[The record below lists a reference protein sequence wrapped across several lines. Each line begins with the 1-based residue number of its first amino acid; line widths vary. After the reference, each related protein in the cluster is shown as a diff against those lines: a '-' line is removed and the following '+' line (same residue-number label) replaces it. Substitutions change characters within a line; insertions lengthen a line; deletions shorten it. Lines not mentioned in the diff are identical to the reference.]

1 MKYTSPFLFI
11 FAYIF
16 SEILSS
22 ETSWKL
28 YVEMR
33 NCSDF
38 LIRRNFF
45 FLVIRLELIHLYK
58 SQKKEKKMDSIFN

>member
-28 YVEMR
+28 CVEMR

-38 LIRRNFF
+38 LRRRNFF
-45 FLVIRLELIHLYK
+45 FSSNKTGVNSLI
-58 SQKKEKKMDSIFN
+58 

>member
-38 LIRRNFF
+38 LRRRNFF
-45 FLVIRLELIHLYK
+45 FSSNKTGVNSLI
-58 SQKKEKKMDSIFN
+58 